1 MTHGGLHGGGELAS
15 LGLAVV
21 GSHHLPG
28 RTLQRVDE
36 LLAVGPKCPAH
47 STHHRRPAAARPA
60 APCRVCWHARIG
72 QHRAYIHVSH
82 RMLAWGAVAQAGRQ
96 AGRQEAAL
104 ASICLPACLSTAAA
118 YEYYLQV
125 TPRRRLV

>member
-1 MTHGGLHGGGELAS
+1 
-15 LGLAVV
+15 
-21 GSHHLPG
+21 
-28 RTLQRVDE
+28 
-36 LLAVGPKCPAH
+36 
-47 STHHRRPAAARPA
+47 
-60 APCRVCWHARIG
+60 
-72 QHRAYIHVSH
+72 
-82 RMLAWGAVAQAGRQ
+82 MLAWGAVAQAGRQ